1 MKTKISI
8 VGGGIIGCLTAIHL
22 NTKGYTVS
30 IIEKN
35 DQLGGVLKDDTFK
48 ENIFLKG
55 TQYLNADENWFK
67 NIDRLLPN
75 SFQIF
80 KYNYGSI
87 TQIDGKKNISK
98 KFAIPVLNIK
108 NLEEKDF
115 LQKSK
120 KAKTLEDRLNLY
132 PKKASKLLVDFIKN
146 YNFPP
151 NFLSAN
157 CVNNLQLSRIHL
169 TNYDKLVA
177 KLKKN
182 NFFDE
187 ILALERKKIFK
198 KDLSYSLPAYGY
210 NNIFK
215 NLLSELKKKNISVN
229 LNTRINPIWKN
240 NNLKIYNDKNEEISS
255 DYILWTGNPTKLI
268 KNYNSDEL
276 DSFIFRNIQIN
287 ANLKKDCKKNF
298 FLQTYIKN
306 SKILRIHLYKLNNI
320 SKIGIECIDKNI
332 DLKSTISE
340 SKKILENF
348 DYNLEVDD
356 LTINKKFS
364 ARYDLVSVNDV
375 KTINNFQN
383 LTEKTNLLYS
393 PWLIYGRENKM
404 KSILQKF
411 KEREVI

>member
-22 NTKGYTVS
+22 NTKGYAVS

-35 DQLGGVLKDDTFK
+35 DQLGGVLKDDIFK

-55 TQYLNADENWFK
+55 TQYLNADERWFK
-67 NIDRLLPN
+67 NINKLLPN

-87 TQIDGKKNISK
+87 TQINGKKNISK

-157 CVNNLQLSRIHL
+157 CVNSLQLSRIHL

-198 KDLSYSLPAYGY
+198 KDLNYSLPAYGY

-215 NLLSELKKKNISVN
+215 NLLSELKKK
-229 LNTRINPIWKN
+229 
-240 NNLKIYNDKNEEISS
+240 
-255 DYILWTGNPTKLI
+255 
-268 KNYNSDEL
+268 
-276 DSFIFRNIQIN
+276 IFQ
-287 ANLKKDCKKNF
+287 
-298 FLQTYIKN
+298 
-306 SKILRIHLYKLNNI
+306 
-320 SKIGIECIDKNI
+320 
-332 DLKSTISE
+332 
-340 SKKILENF
+340 
-348 DYNLEVDD
+348 
-356 LTINKKFS
+356 
-364 ARYDLVSVNDV
+364 
-375 KTINNFQN
+375 
-383 LTEKTNLLYS
+383 
-393 PWLIYGRENKM
+393 
-404 KSILQKF
+404 
-411 KEREVI
+411 